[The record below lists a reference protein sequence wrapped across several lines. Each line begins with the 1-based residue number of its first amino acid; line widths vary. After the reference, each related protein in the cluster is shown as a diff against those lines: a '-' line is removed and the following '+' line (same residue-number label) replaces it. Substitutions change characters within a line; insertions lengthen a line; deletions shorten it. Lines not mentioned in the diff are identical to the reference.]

1 MSSVKW
7 FSGFI
12 AAMLGIDEKKAFM
25 VNGDIF
31 KGTGYPDK
39 TFTLELEGKNL
50 WQLAEGKTERIY
62 GCVFSEFGPWAMV
75 WDEKW

>member
-1 MSSVKW
+1 MSSVDW

-12 AAMLGIDEKKAFM
+12 AMLGSDEKKAFT

-31 KGTGYPDK
+31 KGTGYPVK
-39 TFTLELEGKNL
+39 TFTLELEGKNF

-62 GCVFSEFGPWAMV
+62 GCVFSEFGSWAMV
-75 WDEKW
+75 RNEKW